1 MVYIPKTGVGHVPS
15 YQISGIPYATA
26 SFTVPASGGAT
37 LPTAI
42 NFPNVT
48 KFVTVVNTHSGT
60 NVPLRVGFSANGV
73 NGAGVPEGSN
83 NYFVLDNGDSYTGEW
98 RVESVYLLSD
108 NEPDGAQGLTGEAS
122 ASVIAGLTGIMTGSV
137 LGRVLG
143 TLNWSGSIGVG

>member
-15 YQISGIPYATA
+15 YQISGIPYLTA
-26 SFTVPASGGAT
+26 SFTVPASGST
-37 LPTAI
+37 PTAI

-60 NVPLRVGFSANGV
+60 NAALRVGFSV
-73 NGAGVPEGSN
+73 NGINGAVNN
-83 NYFVLDNGDSYTGEW
+83 NYFTLDNGDSYTGEW

-108 NEPDGAQGLTGEAS
+108 SANNQTS

-137 LGRVLG
+137 LGRVAG
-143 TLNWSGSIGVG
+143 TLNWSGSDGVG

>member
-15 YQISGIPYATA
+15 YQISGIPYITA

-60 NVPLRVGFSANGV
+60 NAPLRVGFSANGV
-73 NGAGVPEGSN
+73 NGAGVPAGSN
-83 NYFVLDNGDSYTGEW
+83 NYFTLDNGDSYTGEW

-108 NEPDGAQGLTGEAS
+108 DVAGGGITGEAS

-137 LGRVLG
+137 LGRVPG